1 MRRIIFSFTLLF
13 TTLGYAQIKFEKGY
27 IITKNDDIKKEVLI
41 KNIDWTNS
49 PSEFIYK
56 TDDKSID
63 LKGNPSNIKEFGVYG
78 FSKYISYTG
87 FVDASSSDLSKL
99 SYQFE
104 PENKNVTA
112 FLKEIVSGDKKLYS
126 YQAPQNSNIYFY
138 SDSEASEIKPLIYKR
153 YHPDGNQL
161 LVAINDGYIQQL
173 RIIFDSDSKAKS
185 LISQTKYSTNSL
197 TKIFKTHNVQ
207 ISGNNIEETLDKKN
221 KSVKFNLQI
230 RPGINYYS
238 PLKTT
243 NIIGNNEFPSTVSF
257 RMGIEA
263 EIVLPI
269 NKNKWAVIFE
279 PSYSFYTNKKITAH
293 TENNLYDM
301 SMDKFSFVN
310 LPIGVR
316 HYMYLNEKSKFF
328 LNGQINILQFK
339 TGKAKSI
346 DLDYEGYIFDQVDLS
361 SNNSLKGFSFG
372 AGYNYNN
379 KYTVELRYNTSG
391 EMLKN
396 ADTRSASLQYFSVI
410 LGYNIF

>member
-1 MRRIIFSFTLLF
+1 MKRIILGSFLF
-13 TTLGYAQIKFEKGY
+13 ITSLINAQIKFEKGY
-27 IITKNDDIKKEVLI
+27 IITRNGDKQDVLI
-41 KNIDWTNS
+41 RNIDWANS

-56 TDDKSID
+56 TDDRSIEQ
-63 LKGNPSNIKEFGVYG
+63 KGNPSNIKEFGVYG

-87 FVDASSSDLSKL
+87 FVDTSSSDLSKL
-99 SYQFE
+99 SNQFE

-126 YQAPQNSNIYFY
+126 YQTSQNSNIYFY
-138 SDSEASEIKPLIYKR
+138 SDSETSEIKPLIYKR

-161 LVAINDGYIQQL
+161 LVAINEDYIQQL
-173 RIIFDSDSKAKS
+173 RIIFDGDSKAKS
-185 LISQTKYSTNSL
+185 LISQTRYSTNSL

-207 ISGNNIEETLDKKN
+207 ISDSNIEETLDPKN

-230 RPGINYYS
+230 RPGINFYS

-243 NIIGNNEFPSTVSF
+243 NIIGNNEFPSTVNF
-257 RMGIEA
+257 RIGLEA

-269 NKNKWAVIFE
+269 NKNKWAIIFE
-279 PSYSFYTNKKITAH
+279 PNYSFYTSKKITAH
-293 TENNLYDM
+293 TENNLYNM
-301 SMDKFSFVN
+301 SIDKYSFVN

-316 HYMYLNEKSKFF
+316 HYMYLNDKSKFF

-346 DLDYEGYIFDQVDLS
+346 DLDYEGYIFDQVNLS
-361 SNNSLKGFSFG
+361 SNQALKSFSFG

-379 KYTVELRYNTSG
+379 KYSIEMRYNTVNNILDKKESQKAQ
-391 EMLKN
+391 MSY
-396 ADTRSASLQYFSVI
+396 TSVI